1 LALGQL
7 LFCPLPET
15 FGQGGVNLTNYC
27 LVYINN
33 LLSQSLTKFKAIVH
47 TLREGVNRDGI
58 TKGNQQAYV
67 WGVIPTILDALEE
80 FLKVQRVK
88 KSRYSND
95 LS

>member
-1 LALGQL
+1 MPKSW
-7 LFCPLPET
+7 PLPFGPWSIVALPFART
-15 FGQGGVNLTNYC
+15 FGQGRVNLTNYC

-58 TKGNQQAYV
+58 TKGNQHAYV

-80 FLKVQRVK
+80 FV
-88 KSRYSND
+88 
-95 LS
+95 